1 MHSNEFT
8 EIEMKRAHVL
18 ASMLLFAVVAFAQEP
33 SSPSNPQDRSA
44 NPIDQNYTRPVETHN
59 WGGWGLLGLLGL
71 LGLAGRKR
79 ETTNIGGTG
88 YTRDDRTY
96 TQQQR
101 RVG

>member
-1 MHSNEFT
+1 
-8 EIEMKRAHVL
+8 MKRAHVL
-18 ASMLLFAVVAFAQEP
+18 ASILLLAALSFAQEP
-33 SSPSNPQDRSA
+33 SNTNNPQDRTV
-44 NPIDQNYTRPVETHN
+44 NPNDQTYTHPVESHN

-71 LGLAGRKR
+71 LGLAGRRR

-96 TQQQR
+96 GQQQR

>member
-1 MHSNEFT
+1 MYSNEFM

-18 ASMLLFAVVAFAQEP
+18 ASILLLAAVSFAQEP
-33 SSPSNPQDRSA
+33 SSNPQDRGA
-44 NPIDQNYTRPVETHN
+44 NPIDQNYNRPVETHN

-71 LGLAGRKR
+71 LGLAGRR
-79 ETTNIGGTG
+79 RDTTTLGSG

-96 TQQQR
+96 GQQQR